1 MDNDQRLK
9 TQQAFERGTTRI
21 VVATG
26 NIVVVFVV
34 VVGMMVW
41 LFITM

>member
-26 NIVVVFVV
+26 KVVVFVAV
-34 VVGMMVW
+34 VDMMVW